1 VGWRGKKGE
10 VATERYRDEYGVILH
25 DEDRGLLEL
34 RWLETSAGMT
44 DDDFMR
50 SMERYAALAQE
61 HRTPF
66 MLVDVTNFKHTPG
79 EHVAGWRDEH
89 IIPGYNSAGVR
100 RFAFLLPEGAP
111 GTVESGT
118 APAPEPPGRFPTG
131 YFADRRR
138 VLDWFDEGRNGP

>member
-1 VGWRGKKGE
+1 M
-10 VATERYRDEYGVILH
+10 ATEKHRDEFGVILLH
-25 DEDRGLLEL
+25 EDQQILEL
-34 RWLETSAGMT
+34 RWLEASARMT

-66 MLVDVTNFKHTPG
+66 LLVDVTSFRHTPG
-79 EHVAGWRDEH
+79 EDVAGWRDEH
-89 IIPGYNSAGVR
+89 IIPRYNAAGVR

-118 APAPEPPGRFPTG
+118 EPGSEPPGQFPTG
-131 YFADRRR
+131 YFAKRERI
-138 VLDWFDEGRNGP
+138 LDWFGE